1 MWSTRSTQKN
11 CPVKWNLLMPELG
24 IGCWFW
30 GAACFRVRLARSQ
43 TMLGTSPMISLPSQR
58 KNPDIRGG
66 PLGGAVSS
74 KTKQLPCTNQ
84 VVFGI
89 WYLLTEFRCKYQC
102 CPQLQ
107 WIVFVDCRPCEA
119 TVYHAHYRMNLGRH
133 VSIWHLHETDFGGRA
148 HFSDFATDLQT
159 VPSISRVAGLASP
172 PGPHELGGIS
182 LRAVGLSG
190 RHAAAK
196 CTGQKQVGAKRGGLE
211 KLAAISK
218 VQQAPRRR
226 QEK

>member
-1 MWSTRSTQKN
+1 M
-11 CPVKWNLLMPELG
+11 
-24 IGCWFW
+24 
-30 GAACFRVRLARSQ
+30 
-43 TMLGTSPMISLPSQR
+43 
-58 KNPDIRGG
+58 
-66 PLGGAVSS
+66 
-74 KTKQLPCTNQ
+74 QLPCTNQ

-107 WIVFVDCRPCEA
+107 WIAFVDCRPCEA

-172 PGPHELGGIS
+172 TGAP
-182 LRAVGLSG
+182 RVG
-190 RHAAAK
+190 RHLTAFRWSERPPCGGK
-196 CTGQKQVGAKRGGLE
+196 VHGTKKVGAKRGGLE